1 MDRKPKILIVDDT
14 PLMAKITQKTVESF
28 GYETEIR
35 ENSTRAISYVGN
47 NDVDVILMDIE
58 LNNSVYDG
66 ISTCKVIKSKYNI
79 PIIFITGHENAKI
92 FQDSQMTCGFDVL
105 IKPYDEKMLKMHI
118 DIALMNAQIERHYR
132 DAEMWLDVY
141 MAKNKKPL
149 FLVNLESLL
158 FRANDAAIMEYK
170 LKCSTSNVK
179 SLFSLFAF
187 YDEQGNSIADIEKLI
202 ELSAYEK
209 KIFLEYEGARNEV
222 KLNIEK
228 SMRYTKPVGYQI
240 EIEKLEEINIDL

>member
-28 GYETEIR
+28 GYDTEIR

-47 NDVDVILMDIE
+47 HDVDVILMDIE
-58 LNNSVYDG
+58 LNNSTYDG
-66 ISTCKVIKSKYNI
+66 ISTCKVIKSKYHI

-92 FQDSQMTCGFDVL
+92 FQDSQMSCGFDVL

-118 DIALMNAQIERHYR
+118 DIALMNARIEKHYR

-141 MAKNKKPL
+141 MSKNKKPL
-149 FLVNLESLL
+149 FLINMDGLL
-158 FRANDAAIMEYK
+158 FKANDVAISEYE
-170 LKCSTSNVK
+170 LKCSASNVK
-179 SLFSLFAF
+179 SIFSLFAF
-187 YDEQGNSIADIEKLI
+187 SDEMGSSITNIEKLI
-202 ELSAYEK
+202 EFTAYEK
-209 KIFLEYEGARNEV
+209 KIFLEYEGERNEV

-228 SMRYTKPVGYQI
+228 SVKHNKPIGYQI
-240 EIEKLEEINIDL
+240 EIEKVEEIHIDL